1 MSRDLEE
8 PTQLDLEEQL
18 PESPSLIDEA
28 TRRLEE
34 RMLVGYYRGY
44 KNDPFAAKPEA
55 KPELAPPASAATVS
69 STTPTPTRE
78 TAPAAVDEDW
88 EPAAIDDKLTEEASE
103 KLPRSFRVDDEPTEE
118 ASEKLPSGAGP
129 VEAPVVAKTGAKPK
143 SAGWQTLRELRWLSL
158 HGKSIYQS
166 TDAPIAK
173 AAEMASAEMA
183 EAEPTAVPKFA
194 IADPHFNEGFHP
206 NVRCDCS
213 GMNPI
218 VGMRYHLRG
227 QDYDLCQAEYDKL
240 SAAVQ
245 AVYEAIPPPALV
257 LQPRRACYVLSA
269 ANMMLKRTPPWAE
282 QAIELYMQAKALPL
296 TTKQAAMADTKLA
309 LALSYLGDQDVKML
323 QLFLNEALGQQLVT
337 PDGVYGPRTRQAVL
351 DFESRFGMPLG
362 ADLTEQLRTVRSLLS
377 APKGAVAGGQ
387 AAGGS
392 ALVSAQEGAGQAI
405 PYVLGGIGL
414 PRTKH
419 RTCSLDFNV
428 LDLLQYAQYGAI
440 QREDVWQREDV
451 HSRWTRMCA
460 GFTWA

>member
-1 MSRDLEE
+1 MGRRGQS
-8 PTQLDLEEQL
+8 QLFA
-18 PESPSLIDEA
+18 SL
-28 TRRLEE
+28 
-34 RMLVGYYRGY
+34 
-44 KNDPFAAKPEA
+44 
-55 KPELAPPASAATVS
+55 
-69 STTPTPTRE
+69 
-78 TAPAAVDEDW
+78 
-88 EPAAIDDKLTEEASE
+88 
-103 KLPRSFRVDDEPTEE
+103 
-118 ASEKLPSGAGP
+118 
-129 VEAPVVAKTGAKPK
+129 
-143 SAGWQTLRELRWLSL
+143 
-158 HGKSIYQS
+158 
-166 TDAPIAK
+166 
-173 AAEMASAEMA
+173 AAEQNRQGLDANQAGDFSRAL
-183 EAEPTAVPKFA
+183 T
-194 IADPHFNEGFHP
+194 HFT
-206 NVRCDCS
+206 
-213 GMNPI
+213 
-218 VGMRYHLRG
+218 
-227 QDYDLCQAEYDKL
+227 Q
-240 SAAVQ
+240 
-245 AVYEAIPPPALV
+245 ALV

-392 ALVSAQEGAGQAI
+392 ALVIAQEGAGQAI